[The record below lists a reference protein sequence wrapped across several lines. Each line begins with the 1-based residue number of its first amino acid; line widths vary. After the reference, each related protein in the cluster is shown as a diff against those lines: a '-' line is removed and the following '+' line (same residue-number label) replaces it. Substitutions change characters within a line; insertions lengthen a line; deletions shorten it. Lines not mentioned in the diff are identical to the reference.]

1 MMTQKKDKLD
11 DRLVPYEEEASAEVA
26 GIEEETNLDD
36 DLFERYHFTVDP
48 GQSPLRIDKFLTA
61 KVQNASRNKVQ
72 IAARAGNIL
81 VNGQAIKPNYK
92 VKPRDEIS
100 VLMEGEPRD
109 TTIFPQ
115 EIPVDVLYEDAD
127 VLVIDKAAGM
137 VVHPGHLH
145 YDQTLV
151 HALAWHLK
159 NEPAESR
166 MPLLVHR
173 IDKDTSGILVV
184 AKNEYAQS
192 HLARQFFEHSSER
205 QYFALVWGDF
215 EEEEGTITGHIGRNP
230 RDRTQMTIFP
240 DASQGKKA
248 ITHYAVEERFG
259 YVSLIRC
266 RLETGRTHQ
275 IRAHLRHLG
284 HPLFNDAKYG
294 GDQIL
299 KGTTF
304 TKYKQFVQNCFDILP
319 RQALHAA
326 SLAFTHP
333 VSGKRMSFES
343 PLPAD
348 MQEVIEK
355 WRRYVKY
362 KKDEFE
368 QE

>member
-1 MMTQKKDKLD
+1 
-11 DRLVPYEEEASAEVA
+11 
-26 GIEEETNLDD
+26 
-36 DLFERYHFTVDP
+36 
-48 GQSPLRIDKFLTA
+48 
-61 KVQNASRNKVQ
+61 
-72 IAARAGNIL
+72 
-81 VNGQAIKPNYK
+81 
-92 VKPRDEIS
+92 
-100 VLMEGEPRD
+100 
-109 TTIFPQ
+109 
-115 EIPVDVLYEDAD
+115 
-127 VLVIDKAAGM
+127 
-137 VVHPGHLH
+137 
-145 YDQTLV
+145 
-151 HALAWHLK
+151 
-159 NEPAESR
+159 

-184 AKNEYAQS
+184 AKNEFAQS

-240 DASQGKKA
+240 DASQGKEA

-333 VSGKRMSFES
+333 TSGKRLSFES

-368 QE
+368 QD